1 MAMKTFDILYED
13 VTILAHAG
21 KTNVALVKFG
31 TMKEKES
38 GEFVIELKDYPNT
51 QFITKEA

>member
-1 MAMKTFDILYED
+1 MKTFDILYED